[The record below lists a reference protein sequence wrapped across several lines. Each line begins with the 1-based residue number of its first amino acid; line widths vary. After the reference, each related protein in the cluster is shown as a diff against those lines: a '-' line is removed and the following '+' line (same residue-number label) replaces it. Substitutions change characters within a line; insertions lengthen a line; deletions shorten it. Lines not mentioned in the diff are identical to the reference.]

1 MLQGFVPAAKTRL
14 FKLKMRQSYVLVEE
28 RVEDG
33 SNANFTQCRNTRHEL
48 LSFKR
53 KRKQSTCGFLV
64 EISFGFKSKSINRTI
79 VSLENNH
86 VLT

>member
-1 MLQGFVPAAKTRL
+1 MMFE
-14 FKLKMRQSYVLVEE
+14 LKMRQSIVLVEE
-28 RVEDG
+28 GIEDG
-33 SNANFTQCRNTRHEL
+33 TKTSSAQCRNTRHEL

-79 VSLENNH
+79 VSLEKKCA
-86 VLT
+86 LT

>member
-1 MLQGFVPAAKTRL
+1 MMFE
-14 FKLKMRQSYVLVEE
+14 LKMRQSIVLVEE
-28 RVEDG
+28 GLEDG
-33 SNANFTQCRNTRHEL
+33 TKTSSAQCRNTTHEL

-53 KRKQSTCGFLV
+53 KRQQSTCGFLV
-64 EISFGFKSKSINRTI
+64 EIGFGFKSKSINRTI